1 MGEPR
6 IARSGARY
14 RRARRL
20 DRSTRGVAAVI
31 GTLLSLLVFFALF
44 GIFLTQYLPLWMDS
58 NEAQFTAQADEAI
71 STFKSNVDA
80 QSALGG
86 PAVYATT
93 FPLSSQGVP
102 LLAQPTEAVLILLP
116 PSCPGGFLASGAP
129 VTKTACVFETE
140 AFTSGK
146 GAKTNTPWNQSST
159 TAVMEMQLPNRYFT
173 SQTFYFE
180 DDAVIQ
186 TQYGSHSVI
195 VGPPP
200 LAITKSGTNTTVTT
214 SFLGLYGNSTVV
226 IGQGSEEVY
235 SQLVTS
241 SATSSN
247 GRFLSGTGGT
257 GSPVTFNFTFQIGT
271 HNLCPWYSFI
281 EGLIQSS
288 GLTAGAYTVSST
300 AALPPTA
307 TVCSDANGLTYDLT
321 FKVLN
326 IAYASV
332 VQSSLAVSLGAGV
345 A

>member
-1 MGEPR
+1 MGAPR
-6 IARSGARY
+6 IARSGARF

-20 DRSTRGVAAVI
+20 DRSPRGVAAVI

-44 GIFLTQYLPLWMDS
+44 GIFLTQYLPLWMTD
-58 NEAQFTAQADEAI
+58 NESQFTAAADSAFEN
-71 STFKSNVDA
+71 FKSNVDA

-102 LLAQPTEAVLILLP
+102 LLAQPTEGVLILLP
-116 PSCPGGFLASGAP
+116 PSCPGGFLASGVP

-140 AFTSGK
+140 AFGAGK
-146 GAKTNTPWNQSST
+146 AAKTARPWNQT
-159 TAVMEMQLPNRYFT
+159 TTTSVLEMQLPNRYFT
-173 SQTFYFE
+173 QQTFFFE

-200 LAITKSGTNTTVTT
+200 ISISKTSVNTTVTT
-214 SFLGLYGNSTVV
+214 SFVGLYGNSTVV

-235 SQLVTS
+235 SQLITS
-241 SATSSN
+241 SFTTSN
-247 GRFLSGTGGT
+247 GLFLSGAGGT
-257 GSPVTFNFTFQIGT
+257 GNPVLFNFTFQIGT

-281 EGLIQSS
+281 EGLITSS
-288 GLTAGAYTVSST
+288 GLTGSGYTLGAST
-300 AALPPTA
+300 ALPPSSN
-307 TVCSDANGLTYDLT
+307 VCTDPGGITYDLT

-326 IAYASV
+326 LAYASV
-332 VQSSLAVSLGAGV
+332 VQSSLGVSMGAGV

>member
-1 MGEPR
+1 MGAPR
-6 IARSGARY
+6 IVRSGARY

-20 DRSTRGVAAVI
+20 DRSSRGVAAVV

-44 GIFLTQYLPLWMDS
+44 GIFLTQYLPLWMTD
-58 NEAQFTAQADEAI
+58 NEAALTSATDAAFE
-71 STFKSNVDA
+71 SFKANVDA
-80 QSALGG
+80 QSALDG

-102 LLAQPTEAVLILLP
+102 LLAQPTEGVLILLP

-129 VTKTACVFETE
+129 ATKTACVFQTE
-140 AFTSGK
+140 AFTAGK
-146 GAKTNTPWNQSST
+146 AAKTARPWNQTTT
-159 TAVMEMQLPNRYFT
+159 TAVLEMQLPNRYFT

-180 DDAVIQ
+180 NDAVIQ
-186 TQYGSHSVI
+186 TQYGSHTAI

-200 LAITKSGTNTTVTT
+200 LSITKTGANVTVTT

-241 SATSSN
+241 SFTTSN
-247 GRFLSGTGGT
+247 GLFLSGTGGT

-271 HNLCPWYSFI
+271 HNLCAWYSFV
-281 EGLIQSS
+281 EGLITSS
-288 GLTAGAYTVSST
+288 GLTAAQYTVTST

-307 TVCSDANGLTYDLT
+307 TVCADSNGQTYDLT

-332 VQSSLAVSLGAGV
+332 VQSSIGVSLGAGV